1 MQFKNMTDISPKVP
15 IETHSPNKIPV
26 FQMNSS
32 LLGCFDQASIS
43 AASFK
48 SLQSPALDS
57 AEIKTNGSFF
67 SSPHVLIADDD
78 PFQAF
83 YYSHLFQNSIIFDDL
98 VIEKKDFQH
107 TFFACGEELLTGYQK
122 LLEGPMFII
131 TDYQMGAK
139 KMNGVDT
146 ILALRKLGYKGAII
160 LRTSEKQSELK
171 ENHPELEKLLES
183 QQISFLVDKSNHLKM
198 KEIVHMLL
206 KKMDDNQV

>member
-1 MQFKNMTDISPKVP
+1 MTDISPKVP

-32 LLGCFDQASIS
+32 LLGCFDQSSIS
-43 AASFK
+43 TAPASFK

-57 AEIKTNGSFF
+57 TGIKTNGSFF

-78 PFQAF
+78 PFQEF
-83 YYSHLFQNSIIFDDL
+83 YYSHLFQNSILFDDL
-98 VIEKKDFQH
+98 VVEKKDFQH
-107 TFFACGEELLTGYQK
+107 TVFACGEDLLTRYQK
-122 LLEGPMFII
+122 LVEGPLFII

-171 ENHPELEKLLES
+171 ENHPELEELLES

-206 KKMDDNQV
+206 KKMDNHSV